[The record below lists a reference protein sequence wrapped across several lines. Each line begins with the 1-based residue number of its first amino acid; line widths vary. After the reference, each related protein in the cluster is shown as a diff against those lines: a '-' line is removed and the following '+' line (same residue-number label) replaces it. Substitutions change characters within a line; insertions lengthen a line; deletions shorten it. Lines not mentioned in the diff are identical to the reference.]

1 MRLLGRH
8 RNCGYRGDRRID
20 RYPCQRCDSEVQRSY
35 LRVPGGD
42 MKFSTGMEG
51 KKEASALCKDV
62 CAVRER
68 LRRHELLAEPLEAAF
83 KEVLSQLSDL
93 LCPYPVEKLDRRV
106 KELDDK

>member
-1 MRLLGRH
+1 
-8 RNCGYRGDRRID
+8 
-20 RYPCQRCDSEVQRSY
+20 
-35 LRVPGGD
+35 
-42 MKFSTGMEG
+42 MKFSTGMAG

-68 LRRHELLAEPLEAAF
+68 LGRHELLAEPLEAAF

-106 KELDDK
+106 KELDEKDPDWVHGYVRCGPTVTWFDQPRSPEHPLWNLYPH